1 MSRRHG
7 SSNPEVL
14 RSKGELAKFQ
24 ILVEVL
30 KSQPHVKQK
39 DIADAIGITV
49 QAVSKYFKKLVKEGL
64 LEAGEGRAYYRLT
77 PKAQVK
83 IKEYL
88 TSIERYVNSVKRELK
103 IERVWPA
110 LAAQK
115 IHAGEKVG
123 LVMRNGVLY
132 AVPWAECRAKAHGT
146 ALNDAEEGEDVALT
160 DLKGEIELETGKIL
174 IIKLPSIMEGGS
186 RAVDVDKI
194 RRLYEDFKPDRVG
207 VMGTVGRAVLNRI
220 GVKADIEFGI
230 TKASVM
236 AALRGLKVLVLVVGR
251 MVSRIIGEIEL
262 ASSKYN
268 AEITYEVIDVHK
280 VQEVAQAS

>member
-7 SSNPEVL
+7 GLNPEVL

-30 KSQPHVKQK
+30 KGQPHVKQK
-39 DIADAIGITV
+39 DIADAIGVTV

-64 LEAGEGRAYYRLT
+64 LETGEGRAYYKLT

-88 TSIERYVNSVKRELK
+88 TSIERYVNSIKRELK

-110 LAAQK
+110 LASQK
-115 IHAGEKVG
+115 ISAGEKVG

-132 AVPWAECRAKAHGT
+132 AVPWAECRAKAYGI
-146 ALNDAEEGEDVALT
+146 ALNDAEGGEDVALT

-186 RAVDVDKI
+186 RAVDINKI
-194 RRLYEDFKPDRVG
+194 SRLYEDFKPDRVG
-207 VMGTVGRAVLNRI
+207 VMGTVGRAIVNKL

-251 MVSRIIGEIEL
+251 MVNRIIGEIEL
-262 ASSKYN
+262 ANSKYN
-268 AEITYEVIDVHK
+268 AKITYEVIDVHK
-280 VQEVAQAS
+280 VQKGTQAS